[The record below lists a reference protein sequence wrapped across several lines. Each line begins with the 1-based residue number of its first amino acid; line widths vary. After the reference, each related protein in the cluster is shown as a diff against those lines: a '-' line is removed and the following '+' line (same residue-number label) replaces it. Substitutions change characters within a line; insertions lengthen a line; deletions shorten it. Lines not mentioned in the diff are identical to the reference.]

1 VTPDAGAQPGGLSR
15 ADGAG
20 PRDLLA
26 YRSAQGRWVV
36 AAMIFGS
43 SVAGIDSTVVAV
55 ALPAIGR
62 NLHTGFQGL
71 QWTVTA
77 YTLTLAS
84 LILLAG
90 SLSDRWGRRRVFL
103 AGLGWFTLASVLCAA
118 APGIGWL
125 IAARALQG
133 IGGALMT
140 PASLAIIEAAF
151 QPSDRTHAIGTWAG
165 FSGVS
170 AAIAPFLGGWLLQA
184 GSWRPIFLINVPV
197 AAVVA
202 WMTLRHVPESRDT
215 LLSGRADW
223 LGALAGVGALA
234 AMTYAIIVL
243 PGAGVASP
251 RFAAA
256 AVLALLF
263 SATFAVAEMRGSHPM
278 LPPAIFTPAQFRAA
292 NAVTFVVNGALG
304 GFAFVFIP
312 ALEIIAG
319 YSPVVA
325 GSALVPV
332 TAVTL
337 LLSGTSGRL
346 AQRIGPRPPL
356 VAGCLLCTAASM
368 LAVRIGPHADYWTAV
383 LPVALLFG
391 LGLASLLPPL
401 TATAMNSAPDSL
413 AGLASGVN
421 NAVAR
426 VAGLLWIAAL
436 PPLTGLTGGTYT
448 DPVQFRFSFAQI
460 SWICAAAFACAALL
474 AATFI
479 TGPRRRTP
487 ARRLALIQTPVPH
500 LACPVAFRH
509 APRQTRKP
517 NGSQASNAP
526 VPPVLLHLV
535 SRERGSFTWLAVR
548 E

>member
-1 VTPDAGAQPGGLSR
+1 VTPDTGAQLGDLSPAERSGPGE
-15 ADGAG
+15 
-20 PRDLLA
+20 LLR
-26 YRSAQGRWVV
+26 YRSAQGRWVL
-36 AAMIFGS
+36 AAMILGS

-62 NLHTGFQGL
+62 NLHAGFQAL

-118 APGIGWL
+118 APSIGWL

-151 QPSDRTHAIGTWAG
+151 QPGDRTRAIGTWAG

-197 AAVVA
+197 AVVTA
-202 WMTLRHVPESRDT
+202 WATRRHVPESRDT
-215 LLSGRADW
+215 SASGRADW
-223 LGALAGVGALA
+223 PGALAGVTALA
-234 AMTYAIIVL
+234 TLTYAIIVL

-251 RFAAA
+251 QFAAA
-256 AVLALLF
+256 AVITVLSSL
-263 SATFAVAEMRGSHPM
+263 TFATIERRGSHPM
-278 LPPAIFTPAQFRAA
+278 LPPAIFRPAQFRAA

-312 ALEIIAG
+312 ALEIVAG

-346 AQRIGPRPPL
+346 AQRFGPRPQL
-356 VAGCLLCTAASM
+356 VAGCLLCAAASL
-368 LAVRIGPHADYWTAV
+368 LAVRISSHAGYWTVVFPLAV
-383 LPVALLFG
+383 LFG

-401 TATAMNSAPDSL
+401 TASAMNSAPDSL

-436 PPLTGLTGGTYT
+436 PPITGLTGAAYT
-448 DPVQFRFSFAQI
+448 RPGQFQSSFALI
-460 SWICAAAFACAALL
+460 SWICAAAFACAAVL
-474 AATFI
+474 AATSI
-479 TGPRRRTP
+479 TRSDRPTP
-487 ARRLALIQTPVPH
+487 ARRLALVQTPVPH
-500 LACPVAFRH
+500 LACPVALPH
-509 APRQTRKP
+509 TATNPRT
-517 NGSQASNAP
+517 
-526 VPPVLLHLV
+526 
-535 SRERGSFTWLAVR
+535 
-548 E
+548 

>member
-1 VTPDAGAQPGGLSR
+1 MEVRLVTPDAGAQPGERSP
-15 ADGAG
+15 ADGSG
-20 PRDLLA
+20 PRELLR

-36 AAMIFGS
+36 AAMILGS

-62 NLHTGFQGL
+62 NLHAGFGAL
-71 QWTVTA
+71 QWTVTS

-103 AGLGWFTLASVLCAA
+103 AGLGWFTVASVLCAA

-125 IAARALQG
+125 IAARAVQG

-151 QPSDRTHAIGTWAG
+151 APADRTRAIGTWAG

-184 GSWRPIFLINVPV
+184 GSWRPIFLINIPV
-197 AAVVA
+197 AAAVA
-202 WMTLRHVPESRDT
+202 WATRRHVPESRDT
-215 LLSGRADW
+215 SASGSADW
-223 LGALAGVGALA
+223 PGALAGVAALA
-234 AMTYAIIVL
+234 AITYAIIIL
-243 PGAGVASP
+243 PDAGVRSP
-251 RFAAA
+251 QFAAA
-256 AVLALLF
+256 AVLAVVS
-263 SATFAVAEMRGSHPM
+263 SAAFAVTERRGSHPM
-278 LPPAIFTPAQFRAA
+278 LPPAIFAPAQFRAA

-332 TAVTL
+332 TVVTV
-337 LLSGTSGRL
+337 LLSGPSGRL
-346 AQRIGPRPPL
+346 AQRIGPRPQI
-356 VAGCLLCTAASM
+356 VAGCLVCAAASL

-383 LPVALLFG
+383 FPLAVLFG
-391 LGLASLLPPL
+391 LGLASLIPPL
-401 TATAMNSAPDSL
+401 TASAMNSAPDSL

-436 PPLTGLTGGTYT
+436 PPLTGLTGAAYT
-448 DPVQFRFSFAQI
+448 DPARFRSSFGQI
-460 SWICAAAFACAALL
+460 SWICAAAFACAAVL

-479 TGPRRRTP
+479 TRPGRPAPAPRT
-487 ARRLALIQTPVPH
+487 ALIQTPVPH
-500 LACPVAFRH
+500 LACPVAFGR
-509 APRQTRKP
+509 APGQTRRP
-517 NGSQASNAP
+517 DSSQATDRSRTAD
-526 VPPVLLHLV
+526 PPSPGGH
-535 SRERGSFTWLAVR
+535 FAC
-548 E
+548 

>member
-1 VTPDAGAQPGGLSR
+1 MTPDAGARPGEVSPT
-15 ADGAG
+15 DGPG
-20 PRDLLA
+20 PRELLR
-26 YRSAQGRWVV
+26 YRSAQGRQVV
-36 AAMIFGS
+36 AAMILGS

-62 NLHTGFQGL
+62 NLHAGFQGL
-71 QWTVTA
+71 QWTVTS

-103 AGLGWFTLASVLCAA
+103 AGLGWFTMASVLCAA

-125 IAARALQG
+125 IAARAVQG

-151 QPSDRTHAIGTWAG
+151 QPGDRTRAIGTWAG

-170 AAIAPFLGGWLLQA
+170 PAIAPFLGGWLLEA
-184 GSWRPIFLINVPV
+184 GSWRWIFLINVPV
-197 AAVVA
+197 AAAVA
-202 WMTLRHVPESRDT
+202 WTTQRHVPESRDT
-215 LLSGRADW
+215 SPSGRADW
-223 LGALAGVGALA
+223 PGALAGVAALA
-234 AMTYAIIVL
+234 TITYAIIVL
-243 PGAGVASP
+243 PGVGVTSP

-256 AVLALLF
+256 AVLALVS
-263 SATFAVAEMRGSHPM
+263 SATFAVTERRGSHPM
-278 LPPAIFTPAQFRAA
+278 LPPAIFRSAQFRAA

-312 ALEIIAG
+312 ALEIIVG

-332 TAVTL
+332 TVVTL
-337 LLSGTSGRL
+337 LLSGASGRL
-346 AQRIGPRPPL
+346 AQRIGPRPPI
-356 VAGCLLCTAASM
+356 VAGCLLCTVASM
-368 LAVRIGPHADYWTAV
+368 LAVRIGPHAGYWTAV
-383 LPVALLFG
+383 LPVAVLFG
-391 LGLASLLPPL
+391 LGLASLLPAL
-401 TATAMNSAPDSL
+401 TASAMNSAPDSL

-436 PPLTGLTGGTYT
+436 PPITGLTGAAYT
-448 DPVQFRFSFAQI
+448 DPVQFRSSFAQI
-460 SWICAAAFACAALL
+460 SWICAAAFACAAVL

-479 TGPRRRTP
+479 TGPGRPTP
-487 ARRLALIQTPVPH
+487 ARRPALIQTPVPH
-500 LACPVAFRH
+500 LACPVAFHH
-509 APRQTRKP
+509 APRQARTP
-517 NGSQASNAP
+517 DSSQTSNR
-526 VPPVLLHLV
+526 
-535 SRERGSFTWLAVR
+535 SRAADTPSPSRPG
-548 E
+548 

>member
-1 VTPDAGAQPGGLSR
+1 VTPDAGDQLDELSP
-15 ADGAG
+15 ADGSG
-20 PRDLLA
+20 PRELLR
-26 YRSAQGRWVV
+26 YGSAPGRWVL
-36 AAMIFGS
+36 AAMVLGS

-62 NLHTGFQGL
+62 NLHVGFQAL
-71 QWTVTA
+71 QWTVTS

-103 AGLGWFTLASVLCAA
+103 VGLGWFTVASVLCAA
-118 APGIGWL
+118 APSIGWL
-125 IAARALQG
+125 IAARAVQG

-151 QPSDRTHAIGTWAG
+151 APADRSRAIGTWAG

-170 AAIAPFLGGWLLQA
+170 AAIAPFLGGWLLEA
-184 GSWRPIFLINVPV
+184 GSWRWIFLINVPV
-197 AAVVA
+197 AAVTA
-202 WMTLRHVPESRDT
+202 WATRRHVPESRDT
-215 LLSGRADW
+215 SVSGSADW
-223 LGALAGVGALA
+223 PGALAGVSALA
-234 AMTYAIIVL
+234 AITYAIIVL
-243 PGAGVASP
+243 PGAGVTSP
-251 RFAAA
+251 RFATA
-256 AVLALLF
+256 AVLALVS
-263 SATFAVAEMRGSHPM
+263 SATFAVTERRGSHPM
-278 LPPAIFTPAQFRAA
+278 LPPAIFRPAQFRAA

-332 TAVTL
+332 TVVTL

-346 AQRIGPRPPL
+346 AQRIGPRPLL
-356 VAGCLLCTAASM
+356 VAGCLVCAVASM
-368 LAVRIGPHADYWTAV
+368 LAVRIGPHAGYWTAV
-383 LPVALLFG
+383 LPVAVLFG

-401 TATAMNSAPDSL
+401 TASAMNSAPDSL

-436 PPLTGLTGGTYT
+436 PPITGLTGPASPRSAGSAR
-448 DPVQFRFSFAQI
+448 PHSPAPRCSPPP
-460 SWICAAAFACAALL
+460 SSPGL
-474 AATFI
+474 AAPPRQHGRRSSKPRCPTSPVRSPSAGHRGRPGDLDYRNRARNRLGSGGM
-479 TGPRRRTP
+479 TRLPAACPAVTRAGEMMAACRRRT
-487 ARRLALIQTPVPH
+487 T
-500 LACPVAFRH
+500 
-509 APRQTRKP
+509 
-517 NGSQASNAP
+517 
-526 VPPVLLHLV
+526 
-535 SRERGSFTWLAVR
+535 SR
-548 E
+548 

>member
-1 VTPDAGAQPGGLSR
+1 MQVRPVTPDTGAQPGEVSPADASGSR
-15 ADGAG
+15 E
-20 PRDLLA
+20 LLG
-26 YRSAQGRWVV
+26 YRSAQGRWVL
-36 AAMIFGS
+36 AAMILGS

-62 NLHTGFQGL
+62 NLHADFQAL
-71 QWTVTA
+71 QWTVTS

-103 AGLGWFTLASVLCAA
+103 AGLSWFTLASVLCAA

-125 IAARALQG
+125 IAARAVQG

-151 QPSDRTHAIGTWAG
+151 QPGDRTRAIGTWAG

-170 AAIAPFLGGWLLQA
+170 SAIAPFLGGWLLQA

-202 WMTLRHVPESRDT
+202 WTTRRHVPESRDT
-215 LLSGRADW
+215 SLSGKADW
-223 LGALAGVGALA
+223 PGALAGVAALA
-234 AMTYAIIVL
+234 TTTYAIIVVS
-243 PGAGVASP
+243 GAGVRSRP
-251 RFAAA
+251 FAAA
-256 AVLALLF
+256 AVLAVL
-263 SATFAVAEMRGSHPM
+263 SWAAFAVTERRASHPM
-278 LPPAIFTPAQFRAA
+278 LPLAIFQPARFRAA

-312 ALEIIAG
+312 ALEIVAG

-332 TAVTL
+332 TVVTL
-337 LLSGTSGRL
+337 LLSGASGRL
-346 AQRIGPRPPL
+346 AQRIGPRPQL
-356 VAGCLLCTAASM
+356 VAGCLLCAAASM
-368 LAVRIGPHADYWTAV
+368 LAVRIGAHAGYWTAV
-383 LPVALLFG
+383 LPVAVLFG

-401 TATAMNSAPDSL
+401 TASAMNSAPDSL

-436 PPLTGLTGGTYT
+436 PPITGLTGAVYA
-448 DPVQFRFSFAQI
+448 DPVQFRSSFAQI
-460 SWICAAAFACAALL
+460 SWICAAAFACAAVL

-479 TGPRRRTP
+479 SGSRRPTPPRRP
-487 ARRLALIQTPVPH
+487 ALIQTPVPH
-500 LACPVAFRH
+500 LACPVAFGH
-509 APRQTRKP
+509 APRQTRRL
-517 NGSQASNAP
+517 NSRQTIDRSRAANAP
-526 VPPVLLHLV
+526 SPSSPD
-535 SRERGSFTWLAVR
+535 G
-548 E
+548 